1 LIGDDPDALKTM
13 LGFVYVP
20 QICRPAELLHG
31 ATDTINHFLGLY
43 LVGDKYQFP
52 AFLVPVA
59 SKLKR
64 QMRLWLGRSRGP
76 LGKDCVAQSEFC
88 GFIRDIYE
96 LVGSEHQPSHPL
108 VQILLGI
115 ATERGSASVLN
126 NIGGN
131 QPLIVMASQKVAE
144 YGRDIFLHLMDKTGV
159 AKANDNGKVVTTEL
173 CIGVVLEC
181 PPCSDISW
189 KVIWDDE
196 ESLDEEGECTICG
209 LGLQYWKK
217 GDEYCADLVAPR

>member
-1 LIGDDPDALKTM
+1 
-13 LGFVYVP
+13 
-20 QICRPAELLHG
+20 
-31 ATDTINHFLGLY
+31 
-43 LVGDKYQFP
+43 
-52 AFLVPVA
+52 
-59 SKLKR
+59 
-64 QMRLWLGRSRGP
+64 
-76 LGKDCVAQSEFC
+76 
-88 GFIRDIYE
+88 
-96 LVGSEHQPSHPL
+96 L

-115 ATERGSASVLN
+115 ASERGSASVLN

-131 QPLIVMASQKVAE
+131 QPLIVMASQEVAE

-159 AKANDNGKVVTTEL
+159 AKSNDNGKVVTTEL

-217 GDEYCADLVAPR
+217 GDE